1 MNLDLGPLES
11 LPDPAAWT
19 RQADKVERLRKA
31 ALHALA
37 TSDNGRKL
45 IPDARRW
52 AMHWANHPAI
62 ENPEKAKEYDL

>member
-1 MNLDLGPLES
+1 MVLDLDSLES
-11 LPDPAAWT
+11 APDPAAWT
-19 RQADKVERLRKA
+19 RQADKVKKLRKA

-52 AMHWANHPAI
+52 AEHWANHPPI
-62 ENPEKAKEYDL
+62 QEPKP